1 LSYVAEAS
9 RRRTFRNCALVAS
22 AAVEPRIL
30 ARSPCPGTRNALAER
45 RTHHTFHSCE
55 YRIVMKTVSELSRAL
70 ADGSTTSVALAE
82 QALARAA
89 DPAGEGARIFIK
101 LDPQKVLAQARAS
114 DMLRYAGIVP
124 SPLAGLPISVKDLF
138 DVAGEVT
145 TAGSVVLRAAAPAK
159 VDAPAIARLRAA
171 GAVLIG
177 RTNLTEFAYSGIGI
191 NPHYGTPRCPYD
203 RATGRIPGGSTAG
216 GAVSVSDGIAVIGL
230 GTDTGGSTRIPAA
243 LCGIVGYKPTK
254 SRIPTDKVFPLSS
267 SLDSIGPMGP
277 SVACVAICD
286 AILAGE
292 LPSAPI
298 PPALAGLRIA
308 IAKTVVMDDLEPEV
322 AKDFERALSCLAAAG
337 AKLVDTS
344 LAQFGEMA
352 EINKPG
358 GLSPM
363 EAYHVHKAML
373 EHDGERY
380 DPRVRWRI
388 HGGAKATAVDYL
400 WTLDRRREWIAR
412 VSAEMEPF
420 DAVIMPTVPG
430 IAAPIQPI
438 IESED
443 LYRTT
448 NFRNLRNTNLIN
460 FLDGCALSIPMHHH
474 GSAPTGLMLCGL
486 NGQDAR
492 IFAIGAAI
500 EAILKR

>member
-1 LSYVAEAS
+1 
-9 RRRTFRNCALVAS
+9 
-22 AAVEPRIL
+22 
-30 ARSPCPGTRNALAER
+30 
-45 RTHHTFHSCE
+45 
-55 YRIVMKTVSELSRAL
+55 MKTVLELSRAL
-70 ADGSTTSVALAE
+70 AAGSTTSEALCE
-82 QALARAA
+82 EALARAT
-89 DPAGEGARIFIK
+89 DPAGEGKRVFIK
-101 LDPQKVLAQARAS
+101 LETQKVLMQARAS
-114 DMLRYAGIVP
+114 DMLRKAGIAP
-124 SPLAGLPISVKDLF
+124 SPLAGLPVSIKDLF

-145 TAGSVVLRAAAPAK
+145 SAGSVVLSDASPATS
-159 VDAPAIARLRAA
+159 DAPAIARLRAA

-191 NPHYGTPRCPYD
+191 NPHYGTPRNPYD

-216 GAVSVSDGIAVIGL
+216 GAVSVSDGMAVIGL

-254 SRIPTDKVFPLSS
+254 SRIPTDKVFPLSN

-292 LPSAPI
+292 APVA
-298 PPALAGLRIA
+298 PAPASLAGLRLA
-308 IAKTVVMDDLEPEV
+308 IPKTVVLDDLDSEV
-322 AKDFERALSCLAAAG
+322 AKDFSRALECLSAAG
-337 AKLVDTS
+337 VKLVETP
-344 LAQFGEMA
+344 LAQFGEMPD
-352 EINKPG
+352 INKPG

-373 EHDGERY
+373 ERDGERY
-380 DPRVRWRI
+380 DQRVRWRI
-388 HGGAKATAVDYL
+388 QGGSKASAVDYL
-400 WTLDRRREWIAR
+400 WTLDRRRDWIAR
-412 VSAEMEPF
+412 VTAEVAPF
-420 DAVIMPTVPG
+420 DGLIMPTVPG

-443 LYRTT
+443 LYRTA

-460 FLDGCALSIPMHHH
+460 FLDGCALSIPMHMH

-486 NGQDAR
+486 NGQDSR
-492 IFAIGAAI
+492 IFSIGSAV
-500 EAILKR
+500 EAVLKR